1 MYVLETR
8 HGPDDASASLQIV
21 RSKLVDRLIV
31 GAVVGSDIEP
41 AMASQPGG
49 RLARAINPVVQSQSC
64 KGEPRHGKST
74 PGALRGSQNRSKI
87 ALGSVPGHPEAPK

>member
-1 MYVLETR
+1 MAQSMQAHR
-8 HGPDDASASLQIV
+8 SRSCDASSV
-21 RSKLVDRLIV
+21 NMLIV

-74 PGALRGSQNRSKI
+74 PGALRGS
-87 ALGSVPGHPEAPK
+87 